1 MTNVIYGFGRKMMLN
16 GIEYDVFADMKII
29 PFYEV
34 SVLIWKSLD
43 VVGCPNYEINQHGQV
58 RNILTNRLINP
69 FKESSEDNTYSKYTL
84 SHNKKKYVF
93 KAHRLVVLAFELGT
107 EEQLEGLRRGELEI
121 DHIDGCR
128 SHNSIDNLRIVS
140 RGENV
145 RNRHTVKKEVRRWD
159 EETVKKVFV
168 LFHQEKMSKSAIS
181 RMTGMDRTT
190 VRGICNRKTHAKTT
204 EELLYLVA

>member
-1 MTNVIYGFGRKMMLN
+1 MTNVTYGFGRKMMLN
-16 GIEYDVFADMKII
+16 GIEYDVFADMKVI

-34 SVLIWKSLD
+34 SALIWKSLD
-43 VVGCPNYEINQHGQV
+43 CVGCSNYEINQYGQV
-58 RNILTNRLINP
+58 RNVLTNRLINP
-69 FKESSEDNTYSKYTL
+69 FRESSEDNTYSKYIL
-84 SHNKKKYVF
+84 FHNKKKYVF

-168 LFHQEKMSKSAIS
+168 LFHKEKMSKSAIS

-190 VRGICNRKTHAKTT
+190 VRGICNRKTHTKTT